1 MIEEIF
7 WSKNSL
13 HKMPQGVCS
22 RGVCRH
28 PCGTPF
34 LDTKKSTHSS
44 ETLRETPT
52 LNTNVTKILNIE
64 TQKPKVKKG
73 QVRCEAALPR
83 EKNMPSMSETDG
95 MENML
100 GTTQKESTSGSL
112 NEH

>member
-64 TQKPKVKKG
+64 TQKPKVKKRAG
-73 QVRCEAALPR
+73 KV
-83 EKNMPSMSETDG
+83 
-95 MENML
+95 
-100 GTTQKESTSGSL
+100 
-112 NEH
+112 